1 MTDTTKV
8 ALQALSTYRQAA
20 SDVADGFDRA
30 RQALVDADVQ
40 SDSFGLLQESQGIHT
55 KYSERCDDGLNVL
68 RDGRDVFD
76 ALADAMDTIR
86 DAYRGADT
94 AAAQRYGG
102 H

>member
-8 ALQALSTYRQAA
+8 ALQALSTYKQAA
-20 SDVADGFDRA
+20 TQVADGFESA
-30 RQALVDADVQ
+30 LQKLVDADVS

-55 KYSERCDDGLNVL
+55 QYAERCEDGLTAM

-86 DAYRGADT
+86 EAYHGADQ

-102 H
+102 S